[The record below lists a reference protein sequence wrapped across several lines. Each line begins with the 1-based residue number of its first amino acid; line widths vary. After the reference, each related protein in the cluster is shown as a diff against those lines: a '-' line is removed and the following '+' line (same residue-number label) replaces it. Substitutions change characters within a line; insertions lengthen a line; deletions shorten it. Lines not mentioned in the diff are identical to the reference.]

1 MDSTRTISE
10 LKSAFI
16 RGQVRILSESL
27 EPPEDWKNYAVETE
41 EGDLPEVIA
50 DVLHKGTN
58 LLDTQYSILN
68 RWSCLCHP
76 LMHIDIAVIL
86 AGPSNAN
93 LLLVNVE
100 AKQHHRVVY
109 SSQAIHHVAH
119 QIASLYWSSVNQE
132 TQDRASFANGVE
144 KTADLSRHM

>member
-41 EGDLPEVIA
+41 EGDLPEKVIA

-93 LLLVNVE
+93 L
-100 AKQHHRVVY
+100 
-109 SSQAIHHVAH
+109 
-119 QIASLYWSSVNQE
+119 
-132 TQDRASFANGVE
+132 
-144 KTADLSRHM
+144 